1 MRQGKLGRT
10 TAQRRALFRSSV
22 TSLFTHDRIITTE
35 AKAKELRPIAERLIT
50 WAKKGELHHRR
61 LAAQFVLEPKALQ
74 RLFNDIAPMVGDRPG
89 GYTRIIKLGQRRGD
103 AASMAM
109 IELVDAPAATV
120 AAADDKK
127 AAAKK

>member
-10 TAQRRALFRSSV
+10 AAQRRALFRNSV

-89 GYTRIIKLGQRRGD
+89 GYTRIVKLGQRRGD

-120 AAADDKK
+120 ATADDKK
-127 AAAKK
+127 ATAKK